1 MLQRERNETLGET
14 ANAKEKGN
22 EGEAEGVT
30 QIEAMTVISAAPD
43 VIAGVATAAAV
54 QAAGLPGAFVETSTA
69 SLADDVRHSWQANFE
84 VLELQQ
90 QQLVI
95 KRIKRQL
102 PQL

>member
-1 MLQRERNETLGET
+1 MLGET
-14 ANAKEKGN
+14 AGAKEKGN
-22 EGEAEGVT
+22 EGEAAGVA
-30 QIEAMTVISAAPD
+30 QIAALTVITFAPD
-43 VIAGVATAAAV
+43 VVASAATAAV